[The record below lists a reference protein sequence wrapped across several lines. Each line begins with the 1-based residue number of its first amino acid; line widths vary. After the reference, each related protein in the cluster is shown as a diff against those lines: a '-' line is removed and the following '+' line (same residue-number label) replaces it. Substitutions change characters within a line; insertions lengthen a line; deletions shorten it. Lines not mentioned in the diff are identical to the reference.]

1 MKNVR
6 FQNFSYKEKKSR
18 LIAGLKKKSEG
29 ILTDKEINTIVRNI
43 NLNFQYNLRL
53 IRSAEEMQKELTLI
67 WCEPDL
73 SKSHVSYVRE
83 HGKVL
88 LGKAGFILIGHNWNR
103 HQFPDDF
110 HSRPVLNENEKTV
123 ITVER
128 QQISLLK
135 NVYKEIKKERRI
147 VIYIPK

>member
-1 MKNVR
+1 MKEAR
-6 FQNFSYKEKKSR
+6 FKNLSYRERRSR
-18 LIAGLKKKSEG
+18 LAAGLKKKSKG
-29 ILTDKEINTIVRNI
+29 ILSDKEIDMIVRNLDI
-43 NLNFQYNLRL
+43 NIQYNLKL
-53 IRSAEEMQKELTLI
+53 VRSDEEMQKELTLI
-67 WCEPDL
+67 WCEPDF

-110 HSRPVLNENEKTV
+110 HDRPVLNENEKTV
-123 ITVER
+123 ITVES

-135 NVYKEIKKERRI
+135 NVYKEIKKEHRI
-147 VIYIPK
+147 VIYIPE